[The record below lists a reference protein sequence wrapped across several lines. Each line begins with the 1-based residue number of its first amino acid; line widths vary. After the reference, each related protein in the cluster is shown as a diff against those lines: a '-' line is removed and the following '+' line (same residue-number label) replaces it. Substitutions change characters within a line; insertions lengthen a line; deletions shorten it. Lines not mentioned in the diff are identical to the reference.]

1 MNIRA
6 SYIFPLFLLFAVLL
20 TGCAEKAQVKSPYK
34 DYFASDPG
42 LAKGEPARTEPG
54 AAGITEREQLSQI
67 DWQEDQAPSRD
78 SSAEPVVV
86 VEKILVLPTVPDVD
100 QRMTVYADKMSS
112 WETLAAR
119 LSELGVSD
127 RRPERW
133 DECLAAIGGLF
144 RNYSMLMETLLRQD
158 HPAVD
163 AEKFGVDPWVIYR
176 EDIAVLEGGCDQVF
190 IAAAGLVGSF
200 ENRYP
205 ETREKQSEA
214 IVSQYAIDGRY
225 EEAIK
230 AFQTLV
236 SEHPDRSVGSGTRRM
251 YGMALLRTG
260 QLAKAGDVLS
270 EALESMSP
278 SPEERSLRRLVAD
291 LQLASGRLNEAR
303 INYRKLAG
311 YFESRKGDDR
321 WVADQLALL
330 GEVNL
335 KARELPLYMEAL
347 EYYIGFAD
355 RRVPEGMRELVERM
369 EGDFPYSSLTYRAR
383 QMLTQIEESIG
394 EWVTGK
400 LDQIDTLLANNDYAQ
415 AKSLLEQML
424 VDDLP
429 PAMHDTVQ
437 RAMDNLV
444 LGEVNYQAEQQLVM
458 QQTLS
463 EQWDNA
469 VRLLDARKYDK
480 AIGAF
485 STLFNTEYDAPARA
499 KIQEA
504 AEAASGEMRRKSAS
518 FFVKARKER
527 DYERKKE
534 LFRESWQLLYDIT
547 VKYPDVKRINN
558 VKQHLKTIENQIE
571 IFDPAML
578 DELKMLSGF
587 GNSE

>member
-6 SYIFPLFLLFAVLL
+6 RDTLSLFLLLSFLL
-20 TGCAEKAQVKSPYK
+20 AGCAEKVQVKSPYK
-34 DYFASDPG
+34 DYFAMDPS
-42 LAKGEPARTEPG
+42 LAKVETGPG
-54 AAGITEREQLSQI
+54 ATGVPEKKQFSQM
-67 DWQEDQAPSRD
+67 DWQEDQAP
-78 SSAEPVVV
+78 AQENLVV
-86 VEKILVLPTVPDVD
+86 VERILVLPTVPDID

-112 WETLAAR
+112 WQTLDAR
-119 LSELGVSD
+119 LNELDVSD

-133 DECLAAIGGLF
+133 DECLASIGGLF

-176 EDIAVLEGGCDQVF
+176 NDIAFLEGGCDQAF
-190 IAAAGLVGSF
+190 IAGVDLVSSF
-200 ENRYP
+200 ENRSAK
-205 ETREKQSEA
+205 TGEKQSEA
-214 IVSQYAIDGRY
+214 IVSQYALNGRY
-225 EEAIK
+225 DEAIT
-230 AFQTLV
+230 AFQSLV
-236 SEHPDRSVGSGTRRM
+236 AKHPDRLVSSGTRRM

-260 QLAKAGDVLS
+260 QLTKAGDVLS
-270 EALESMSP
+270 EALGSMSP

-291 LQLASGRLNEAR
+291 LQLASGRLNDAR
-303 INYRKLAG
+303 IHYRKLAN

-335 KARELPLYMEAL
+335 KARELPLYMETL
-347 EYYIGFAD
+347 KHYIGFTG
-355 RRVPEGMRELVERM
+355 RRVPEGMRELVDRM
-369 EGDFPYSSLTYRAR
+369 KDDFPYSSLTSRAR
-383 QMLTQIEESIG
+383 QMLRQIEDSIG
-394 EWVTGK
+394 ERVASK
-400 LDQIDTLLANNDYAQ
+400 LDQVDTLLANNDYAQ

-429 PAMHDTVQ
+429 PAMHYSVQ
-437 RAMDNLV
+437 SAMDNLV
-444 LGEVNYQAEQQLVM
+444 LGEVNYLVGQQLVM

-480 AIGAF
+480 AIGSF
-485 STLFNTEYDAPARA
+485 SAMFHTEYDVPARA

-504 AEAASGEMRRKSAS
+504 AEASSGEMRRKSAS

-527 DYERKKE
+527 DYERKKD

-547 VKYPDVKRINN
+547 VKYPDVKLIDK
-558 VKQHLKTIENQIE
+558 VKLHLGTIENQIE
-571 IFDPAML
+571 LFDPALL
-578 DELKMLSGF
+578 DELKMVSGF
-587 GNSE
+587 GKN